1 MRGARSDDRGEVS
14 ATVILV
20 PVVLVA
26 LLFVVQ
32 FSLAYYARVV
42 LSGAAQDGAAA
53 GARRDS
59 SPAAGAVLSDQLIA
73 ESAGS
78 LLTSH
83 SSSGSLAGDTV
94 TVTATGDVVSILPFV
109 GTITVRASGSARI
122 EQFEPQGTP

>member
-1 MRGARSDDRGEVS
+1 MRSDDRGEVS

-26 LLFVVQ
+26 LLFVIQ
-32 FSLAYYARVV
+32 FSLAYYARTV
-42 LSGAAQDGAAA
+42 LAGAAQDGAAA

-59 SPAAGAVLSDQLIA
+59 SPSAGASLSDQLIS

-83 SSSGSLAGDTV
+83 SSAGGLSGDTV
-94 TVTATGDVVSILPFV
+94 TVTASGEVVSILPFV
-109 GTITVRASGSARI
+109 GTITVSASGSARI
-122 EQFEPQGTP
+122 ERFEPQGAP

>member
-1 MRGARSDDRGEVS
+1 MKPNQEPGTEAEIQDFCRLTYGVKFPMFEKT
-14 ATVILV
+14 TVKEDNAH
-20 PVVLVA
+20 P
-26 LLFVVQ
+26 F
-32 FSLAYYARVV
+32 F
-42 LSGAAQDGAAA
+42 AA
-53 GARRDS
+53 
-59 SPAAGAVLSDQLIA
+59 IA

-122 EQFEPQGTP
+122 EQFKPQGTP